1 MRSRKVAWLL
11 VALMASG
18 NALELAAAGHAGL
31 VTLAGRA
38 VPGATITL
46 SRGDQR
52 FVTTTDAQG
61 IYQLPDVP
69 DGVWTA
75 VVEMRGFAPST
86 REITVASGA
95 EPATWTLSM
104 LSAADL
110 TKDSSP
116 ATTLPPVAATP
127 AVTDRQAA
135 AATRASTTA
144 ATTAS
149 NGSPAAASNPAA
161 RAPAAAA
168 RPVTG
173 TAAAIAATAPVEEA
187 RTPDPSTGAADGFVI
202 AGSVNNG
209 AASPFA
215 QSAAFGNFR
224 PGQGRSRY
232 TTNITLFGNSSALNA
247 TPYSVSGNREK
258 PDYTTLNVTGT
269 VSGPLQLPGLMK
281 NGPTF
286 QLSYQRTASDNVTT
300 LLGRM
305 PTPAERL
312 GDFSGGSVPIIDPNT
327 GQPFP
332 GNVLPANRISPQAAA
347 LLDLYPLPNGEPQA
361 PTNHHAPGLSTSRG
375 HGLTFSTGRSINNRN
390 QIQGTTTYNRSD
402 SLSSSLLGFIN
413 ETSSSNLG
421 VNGSWMH
428 RSGPFLSFRVT
439 HAFTRAVSETDPYFA
454 NRVNISGEAGIVGND
469 QDPRNWGPPTLNF
482 SGSVSDLRDAA
493 YSSSHSISNQ
503 TATEANWTRG
513 RHNYTF
519 GGQVRLNTL
528 DLISQENGRGS
539 FLFAGNGTGSPFAD
553 FLLGLPQSS
562 SLAFGNA
569 DQRFHA
575 WSYAA
580 YAMDDLRLRPN
591 LTINVGLR
599 WEYEAP
605 LSEVLDRMVNL
616 DVAPGF
622 LAVSPVL
629 ASSGVGP
636 LTGREYPSTLV
647 HGDLS
652 GFQPRLSMAWRPI
665 LGSSL
670 LVRAGYD
677 RTRSSGAVQTL
688 ARMMAQQ
695 PPLSTTGNAVTS
707 PEEVLSL
714 SDGFVASPDVVQNTF
729 AVDPDMRI
737 ADAQNWQVYVQ
748 RDMPASLTLAA
759 SYLGTRGGH
768 LVQQFLP
775 NTYPGGALNPCP
787 ACPSGFRYVTS
798 LGTSQRH
805 GGRFEIRRRTRNG
818 LTASAQYTLSKATD
832 NASGFGDVGGASTA
846 QNWLDLGAEQGPS
859 SFDQRHLV
867 GAQVTYN
874 TGVGLRALLTNG
886 LRGKL
891 IRNWTIDVRASTGS
905 GLPLTPTFV
914 PATMLTPPVRADV
927 TGATLAAP
935 HGYYLNPAAYTS
947 PGSGTWGNAG
957 RNSGR
962 GPKTL
967 TVDGSVQRSF
977 PMGRTNLDL
986 RFDATNLLNRVVYTS
1001 VDTLI
1006 GSPQFGLPTGVGSMR
1021 RINTRVSLRF

>member
-269 VSGPLQLPGLMK
+269 VSGPLQLPGLIK

-327 GQPFP
+327 GLPFP
-332 GNVLPANRISPQAAA
+332 GNTLPANRISPQAAA
-347 LLDLYPLPNGEPQA
+347 LLDLLSAAERRTAGADQSSGTGPVDESRSRRSRSRPVARSQQPESDARGRRPITT
-361 PTNHHAPGLSTSRG
+361 PTRC
-375 HGLTFSTGRSINNRN
+375 RR
-390 QIQGTTTYNRSD
+390 RCSD
-402 SLSSSLLGFIN
+402 SSIQ
-413 ETSSSNLG
+413 TSSSNLG
-421 VNGSWMH
+421 V
-428 RSGPFLSFRVT
+428 
-439 HAFTRAVSETDPYFA
+439 
-454 NRVNISGEAGIVGND
+454 
-469 QDPRNWGPPTLNF
+469 
-482 SGSVSDLRDAA
+482 
-493 YSSSHSISNQ
+493 
-503 TATEANWTRG
+503 
-513 RHNYTF
+513 
-519 GGQVRLNTL
+519 
-528 DLISQENGRGS
+528 
-539 FLFAGNGTGSPFAD
+539 
-553 FLLGLPQSS
+553 
-562 SLAFGNA
+562 
-569 DQRFHA
+569 
-575 WSYAA
+575 
-580 YAMDDLRLRPN
+580 
-591 LTINVGLR
+591 
-599 WEYEAP
+599 
-605 LSEVLDRMVNL
+605 
-616 DVAPGF
+616 
-622 LAVSPVL
+622 
-629 ASSGVGP
+629 
-636 LTGREYPSTLV
+636 
-647 HGDLS
+647 
-652 GFQPRLSMAWRPI
+652 
-665 LGSSL
+665 
-670 LVRAGYD
+670 
-677 RTRSSGAVQTL
+677 
-688 ARMMAQQ
+688 
-695 PPLSTTGNAVTS
+695 
-707 PEEVLSL
+707 
-714 SDGFVASPDVVQNTF
+714 
-729 AVDPDMRI
+729 
-737 ADAQNWQVYVQ
+737 
-748 RDMPASLTLAA
+748 
-759 SYLGTRGGH
+759 
-768 LVQQFLP
+768 
-775 NTYPGGALNPCP
+775 
-787 ACPSGFRYVTS
+787 
-798 LGTSQRH
+798 
-805 GGRFEIRRRTRNG
+805 
-818 LTASAQYTLSKATD
+818 
-832 NASGFGDVGGASTA
+832 
-846 QNWLDLGAEQGPS
+846 
-859 SFDQRHLV
+859 
-867 GAQVTYN
+867 
-874 TGVGLRALLTNG
+874 
-886 LRGKL
+886 
-891 IRNWTIDVRASTGS
+891 
-905 GLPLTPTFV
+905 
-914 PATMLTPPVRADV
+914 
-927 TGATLAAP
+927 
-935 HGYYLNPAAYTS
+935 
-947 PGSGTWGNAG
+947 SGTWMTAPA
-957 RNSGR
+957 RSCRSG
-962 GPKTL
+962 
-967 TVDGSVQRSF
+967 
-977 PMGRTNLDL
+977 
-986 RFDATNLLNRVVYTS
+986 
-1001 VDTLI
+1001 
-1006 GSPQFGLPTGVGSMR
+1006 
-1021 RINTRVSLRF
+1021 